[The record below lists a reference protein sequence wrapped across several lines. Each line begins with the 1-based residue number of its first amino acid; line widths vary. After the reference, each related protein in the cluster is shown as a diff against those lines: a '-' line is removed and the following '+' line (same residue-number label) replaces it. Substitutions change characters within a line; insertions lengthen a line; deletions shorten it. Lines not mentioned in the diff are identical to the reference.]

1 MKKNNKK
8 KILVVM
14 GILMLL
20 GIVVGVSYAWWSS
33 RATQTTINKISSD
46 CLKIEIEDVNK
57 SAISLEKAYP
67 LTDEEAKKLTPYTF
81 KVKNTCNLGVT
92 YDVNLEVMDVSNRLK
107 SEYIATS
114 FNEGEKKKL
123 NTYPSGTVS
132 YKEDYVA
139 VEAYGLTSG
148 TLKAGESKTYTLK
161 LWMDESVTVEDD
173 AMNKTF
179 IGKISVNASL
189 NQVAEIY
196 KEELLNGADPV
207 LKGDL
212 IPVVIANDGT
222 VTKANIE
229 TEWYSYKKKTWANAV
244 VLVDKTKSYNSYDV
258 IPEENIESY
267 FVWIP
272 KYSYQL
278 WDMGE
283 YTGATEIDT
292 SKVHEIPIKFGIT
305 DTNDVN
311 TGECTTPMNAEK
323 TQGLSGESGNCQ
335 IGDYMTH
342 PAFISM
348 NTNGLWVGKFET
360 GYKGAISS
368 ENIEANVTDPSKLQ
382 IKPNVYSW
390 VNLNA
395 SSAHLVS
402 YNYKRELDSHMM
414 KNTEWG
420 AVAYLQHSAYGSATS
435 VRLNNN
441 SAYITGYAA
450 VNEPL
455 VNASEYTDYEST
467 TPGVDGEKT
476 INYFNIQSGVAST
489 TGNKSGIYD
498 MSGGTSELVMSV
510 LVSENGTPYIGRKDG
525 NSGFNGILAAG
536 AGTFEGVP
544 FPNSKYYDAYTQGT
558 DVYSFDKR
566 ILGDGLGEMGPFIK
580 QTNNYSIGSWYNDQN
595 SYLMPYSSWVIKG
608 GSGMNAGIFA
618 SGRYT
623 GQTSPRTF
631 RIVLAV

>member
-8 KILVVM
+8 KIFVVM

-311 TGECTTPMNAEK
+311 TGECTTPMNTEK
-323 TQGLSGESGNCQ
+323 TQGLSGSNGNCQ

-348 NTNGLWVGKFET
+348 NTKGLWVGKFET
-360 GYKGAISS
+360 GYKDAASTAGAEVNSS
-368 ENIEANVTDPSKLQ
+368 DASKVV

-390 VNLNA
+390 RNINVANA
-395 SSAHLVS
+395 FGTS
-402 YNYKRELDSHMM
+402 YEYQRELDSHMM

-420 AVAYLQHSAYGSATS
+420 AVAYLQHSAYGSRAS
-435 VRLNNN
+435 VRINNN

-450 VNEPL
+450 VNEPT
-455 VNASEYTDYEST
+455 VGYNTYTDYEST
-467 TPGVDGEKT
+467 TLGVDGT
-476 INYFNIQSGVAST
+476 NTYNYFNPLSVVAST
-489 TGNKSGIYD
+489 TGNYSGVYD
-498 MSGGTSELVMSV
+498 MSGGSWEYVMGV
-510 LVSENGTPYIGRKDG
+510 MLDATNTTPIIGD
-525 NSGFNGILAAG
+525 SGFT
-536 AGTFEGVP
+536 TFPEV
-544 FPNSKYYDAYTQGT
+544 KYYDAYPYGT
-558 DVYSFDKR
+558 SMTTYNRGK
-566 ILGDGLGEMGPFIK
+566 LGDATKEMGPFYTI
-580 QTNNYSIGSWYNDQN
+580 NYNFRASWYE
-595 SYLMPYSSWVIKG
+595 SYANFVYSNFPWIIRG
-608 GSGMNAGIFA
+608 GRCNGGVESGIFSFNYAIGA
-618 SGRYT
+618 S
-623 GQTSPRTF
+623 SSLVTF
-631 RIVLAV
+631 RIVFAI